1 MLEEKRGEM
10 GRVEK
15 GVRRRGGGGGVLN
28 TALLGICSMLTLT
41 LMLLVA
47 NMANTK

>member
-15 GVRRRGGGGGVLN
+15 GVRRRGGGGVLI

>member
-15 GVRRRGGGGGVLN
+15 GVRRRGGGVLI

-47 NMANTK
+47 NIANTK